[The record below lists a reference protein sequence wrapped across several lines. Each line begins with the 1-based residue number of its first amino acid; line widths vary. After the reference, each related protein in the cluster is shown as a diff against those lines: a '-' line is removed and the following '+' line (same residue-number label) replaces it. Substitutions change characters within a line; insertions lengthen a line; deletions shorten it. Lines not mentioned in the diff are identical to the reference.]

1 MCNFLGIG
9 TSLSVTL
16 PQVVIGKYFIKHTT
30 TASGMAF
37 SGGCVGSFVFPVLLE
52 ELLHSYGMQ
61 GTFLIIGAIIMHT
74 IPAGMILKMPPWLKT
89 ESQPDSPRR
98 GSLGLQTDNN
108 MKLLVNEKDLPE
120 EECRNG
126 KCKSRK
132 DQSFPDTQYLR
143 DNPDLVLKIL
153 TLKVLGEKNTK
164 LGLEINQNESSEET
178 SILDRMEELYS
189 SFENSR
195 QKSQSQQKLKINRL
209 KMYGDLIQSDSLK
222 TIGNHKSQSFLCDR
236 QMEFGMGD
244 VPKTNSVPD
253 FLGKT
258 NEVSTDCILLKLKK
272 LREMNSAVLN
282 CLPEDTRE
290 EATVVMQ
297 ELKKLYN
304 KHSAMN
310 NQIKGSF
317 LALCGTTPLDPLTS
331 ESILEK
337 VTDEHP
343 NTFWDH
349 IKTAMKLHRKPLFL
363 LICLCRAVHFMTLVP
378 VMTVVVDFV
387 MDKGLLEEDGKYA
400 IAALSLGDLLGRLCF
415 GWVTDRG
422 YMGLP
427 RYMMVVMVL
436 QGSSTLAL
444 PLMYTKV
451 TLYLM
456 LAIFGLLQGSLFV
469 RHNVLVSKYMENH
482 EQSIAM
488 GCVNFFS
495 GLLGLGLPAYIGKII
510 LLIRKICCA

>member
-1 MCNFLGIG
+1 M
-9 TSLSVTL
+9 
-16 PQVVIGKYFIKHTT
+16 
-30 TASGMAF
+30 
-37 SGGCVGSFVFPVLLE
+37 FPVLLE

-61 GTFLIIGAIIMHT
+61 GTFLVIGAIIMHT

-89 ESQPDSPRR
+89 ESQLSVDVSSRR
-98 GSLGLQTDNN
+98 GSVELQRDNN
-108 MKLLVNEKDLPE
+108 MKLLVNDKHLLE
-120 EECRNG
+120 EEYRKL

-132 DQSFPDTQYLR
+132 DQTFPDTQYLR

-164 LGLEINQNESSEET
+164 PGSEINQNESSETET

-189 SFENSR
+189 SFENSK

-209 KMYGDLIQSDSLK
+209 KMYGDLIQSDNLK

-236 QMEFGMGD
+236 QMEFGLGD

-253 FLGKT
+253 FLKT
-258 NEVSTDCILLKLKK
+258 NEVSTDCILLKLKR
-272 LREMNSAVLN
+272 LRDVNPVVLN
-282 CLPEDTRE
+282 CLPEDTRD
-290 EATVVMQ
+290 EAAVVMQ

-304 KHSAMN
+304 KHSGMN

-349 IKTAMKLHRKPLFL
+349 IKTAMSLHRKPLFL

-422 YMGLP
+422 YMSLP
-427 RYMMVVMVL
+427 RYMMVVMVF

-510 LLIRKICCA
+510 YY